1 MVMKKKKFTP
11 LVERVRFPTMK
22 IVLNLIRSNVTI
34 DSLAD
39 CTYRRK
45 FFKGSYHHTGSERKK
60 KKKRTN
66 INREKVNNSNTEPF
80 KLPFSRSKS
89 H

>member
-1 MVMKKKKFTP
+1 MVIKKIGTHGTKI
-11 LVERVRFPTMK
+11 V
-22 IVLNLIRSNVTI
+22 IVLNLIRSNLII

-45 FFKGSYHHTGSERKK
+45 FFKGVCH
-60 KKKRTN
+60 
-66 INREKVNNSNTEPF
+66 NTEPF

-89 H
+89 R

>member
-1 MVMKKKKFTP
+1 MVMKKKKKFTP

-45 FFKGSYHHTGSERKK
+45 FFKGSYHHTGPERKK
-60 KKKRTN
+60 KKKKN
-66 INREKVNNSNTEPF
+66 KHQ
-80 KLPFSRSKS
+80 SRKS
-89 H
+89 Q